1 MAHLKLSFI
10 LFGLNILFRYCAWK
24 YPEFKT
30 LLREK
35 AFTAVIRTKDGSIA
49 RWYRFGPSG
58 YSSGAGRKDN
68 AEVVMTFKTAAIGA
82 KLLMPP
88 IDQLEQINAL
98 KDFVITLAG
107 PEEEATWFTQTIVRT
122 QSIGWKY
129 GVDQGNGVTR
139 YTQMTN
145 GGPIFAYVKD
155 DKIIRIT
162 PIEFDETD
170 PKPWTIRARGKEFT
184 PPRKT
189 TLAPHGMNW
198 KSMVYSPDRLLY
210 PMKRVDFDPNGERNP
225 QNRGKSGYERIS
237 WDEAL
242 DLVAS
247 EIKRAKTV
255 HGPGAI
261 VNSHGSHHTWGNI
274 GYYLSANFRFVNA
287 VGMTRVHHNPDSWE
301 GWYWGAIHHW
311 GQSLRVGQCETYG
324 GVEDCLEN
332 AEMIVF

>member
-1 MAHLKLSFI
+1 MAHLKLNFI

-24 YPEFKT
+24 YPEFKS
-30 LLREK
+30 LLTEK
-35 AFTAVIRTKDGSIA
+35 AFTAVIRTKDGSVA
-49 RWYRFGPSG
+49 RWYRFGASG

-98 KDFVITLAG
+98 KDFVITLEG

-162 PIEFDETD
+162 PIEFDR
-170 PKPWTIRARGKEFT
+170 PA
-184 PPRKT
+184 
-189 TLAPHGMNW
+189 
-198 KSMVYSPDRLLY
+198 
-210 PMKRVDFDPNGERNP
+210 
-225 QNRGKSGYERIS
+225 
-237 WDEAL
+237 EAM
-242 DLVAS
+242 D
-247 EIKRAKTV
+247 
-255 HGPGAI
+255 HQGA
-261 VNSHGSHHTWGNI
+261 G
-274 GYYLSANFRFVNA
+274 
-287 VGMTRVHHNPDSWE
+287 
-301 GWYWGAIHHW
+301 
-311 GQSLRVGQCETYG
+311 
-324 GVEDCLEN
+324 
-332 AEMIVF
+332 